1 MTREKAGLR
10 AGRRTRGA
18 IKIKA
23 AQRGGG
29 KRGGSEKSQEFPAE
43 QELPG
48 VEAGDAGESVGA
60 GAGSG
65 GLCRQ
70 GGGISDFWVLQQEL
84 KADIARRGL
93 TVTDDRGR
101 QTENRSVSL
110 AVQVSRQMMALFN
123 AMGFKTSDFVE
134 AGDGD
139 VL

>member
-1 MTREKAGLR
+1 MDQRKAKNFRQSKSFRVLKR
-10 AGRRTRGA
+10 AMLENLSERGQA
-18 IKIKA
+18 VYADK
-23 AQRGGG
+23 
-29 KRGGSEKSQEFPAE
+29 
-43 QELPG
+43 
-48 VEAGDAGESVGA
+48 VEEY
-60 GAGSG
+60 
-65 GLCRQ
+65 L
-70 GGGISDFWVLQQEL
+70 DFWVLQQEL

>member
-1 MTREKAGLR
+1 MDQRKAKNFRQSKSFRVLKRAMLENLSERGLDQ
-10 AGRRTRGA
+10 AVYA
-18 IKIKA
+18 DK
-23 AQRGGG
+23 
-29 KRGGSEKSQEFPAE
+29 
-43 QELPG
+43 
-48 VEAGDAGESVGA
+48 VEEY
-60 GAGSG
+60 
-65 GLCRQ
+65 L
-70 GGGISDFWVLQQEL
+70 DFWVLQQEL
-84 KADIARRGL
+84 KADIAPRGL

>member
-1 MTREKAGLR
+1 MDQRKAKNFRQSKSFRVLKR
-10 AGRRTRGA
+10 AML
-18 IKIKA
+18 
-23 AQRGGG
+23 
-29 KRGGSEKSQEFPAE
+29 EN
-43 QELPG
+43 L
-48 VEAGDAGESVGA
+48 
-60 GAGSG
+60 
-65 GLCRQ
+65 
-70 GGGISDFWVLQQEL
+70 DFWVLQQEL